1 MRALSSLAVVVTAC
15 AGLCACLWGGLAC
28 TPAPGPTAAEGAAH
42 LGLESGT
49 TFSYIAGESVTETH
63 EVKTSGVLFDGV
75 AVDVLAK
82 QNGFAKDERTIT
94 FGVDVAQASI
104 LRFQDCIARCAQP
117 SAPIPFLNWP
127 LTEGDSVEGDVDVTV
142 SDGDSEV
149 VRRERHTTTVG
160 PPESVTVRAGTFDD
174 AFLISWTRTIT
185 NVDESTES
193 ESNVLRWVPDLGI
206 VKWDAPDGTVLELS
220 TKP

>member
-1 MRALSSLAVVVTAC
+1 MRLFQLLLLALAAVVVAC
-15 AGLCACLWGGLAC
+15 AP
-28 TPAPGPTAAEGAAH
+28 PAGPTAADGAAH
-42 LGLESGT
+42 LGLETGT
-49 TFSYIAGESVTETH
+49 TFSYLTGDGVTTETH
-63 EVKTSGVLFDGV
+63 EVRASGVLFDGV
-75 AVDVLAK
+75 AVDMVAK

-104 LRFQDCIARCAQP
+104 LRFQDCIARCISP

-127 LTEGDSVEGDVDVTV
+127 LSEGNSVEGDVDVTV
-142 SDGDSEV
+142 KNGDSETA
-149 VRRERHTTTVG
+149 RKEHHTTTVG

-185 NVDESTES
+185 NPDQSTES
-193 ESNVLRWVPDLGI
+193 ELNVLRWVPDLGI